1 MCNLPALGSQSRRP
15 RKEEKRG
22 PASRQRLSRSSK
34 YPPAPAGGGDPNPRG
49 PPETH
54 HVHDLQKAE
63 REVDGERLRV
73 VGHGPLQGVVVLD
86 QLLVQ
91 LPLELALQ
99 RHFGVHRVGVRAAQS
114 RPGMGMSPGL
124 RAPRA
129 LRAPCAPRARTGGSG
144 APQGCAPGASQPPQK
159 PRSGDPPEPRNPG
172 ARYRGAATR
181 PAPATRLP
189 ASWACCS
196 PRHPAAPR
204 APTAVLSARPA
215 PPGPAAPLRLPR
227 APTKRPRT

>member
-1 MCNLPALGSQSRRP
+1 MCNLPAPGSQSRRP

-34 YPPAPAGGGDPNPRG
+34 SPPAPAGGGDPNPRG

-54 HVHDLQKAE
+54 HVHDLQEAE

-99 RHFGVHRVGVRAAQS
+99 RHFGVQRVGVRAAQS
-114 RPGMGMSPGL
+114 RPGTGMSPG
-124 RAPRA
+124 

-144 APQGCAPGASQPPQK
+144 APQACAPGASQPPQK
-159 PRSGDPPEPRNPG
+159 PRSGDPPEPRTPG

-196 PRHPAAPR
+196 PRHPARPPR
-204 APTAVLSARPA
+204 CCRP
-215 PPGPAAPLRLPR
+215 GLRLPAR
-227 APTKRPRT
+227 LRL